1 MKLGDLHPVVLC
13 GGSGSRLWPLSRTS
27 YPKQLLNLVDDNFS
41 LLQSTLLRASK
52 LPGAQEPIL
61 VCNTDHR
68 FLVGEQCKAI
78 QSQTNQLPAAIYL
91 EPVSRNTAPAIALA
105 ALHLAEDPS
114 QPNPDAVMLVLPA
127 DHIIQNQD
135 AFTEAVNQAVIAAQK
150 GWLVTFGIKPHKAE
164 TGYGYIRRNQQVS
177 DNSITLPKGVFAVDQ
192 FVEKPDIE
200 TAKRYV
206 SEGSYYW
213 NSGMFVFTARSYLQQ
228 LAQYRP
234 DILDAVRQAWQRS
247 EIDMDFFRPEERAFT
262 QCPSESIDYA
272 LMQTTK
278 KAAVVEVNSLGW
290 NDIGSWD
297 SLWEILPKDDLG
309 NSFRGDVFA
318 EQSYNN
324 LIFSTSRHVT
334 AIGLTDI
341 VVVETSDAV
350 LVMPKSQAQS
360 VKLAIEN
367 FNNSGRKEH
376 IDHLRVHR
384 PWGWY
389 ESTDR
394 GERFQVKRL
403 MVKPGQKLSQQM
415 HHHRAEHWVVV
426 SGTAKVTVGE
436 QNFLISENQS
446 TYIPINITHR
456 LENPG
461 KVPLH
466 LIEVQS
472 GSYLGE
478 DDIVRFEDTYG
489 RTQ

>member
-27 YPKQLLNLVDDNFS
+27 YPKQLLNLVDDNLS

-52 LPGAQEPIL
+52 LPGAQNPIL

-78 QSQTNQLPAAIYL
+78 KSQTNQLPAAIYL

-105 ALHLAEDPS
+105 ALHLAEDPI

-135 AFTEAVNQAVIAAQK
+135 AFHTAVDQATTAAQE
-150 GWLVTFGIKPHKAE
+150 GWLVTFGIKPNKAE
-164 TGYGYIRRNQQVS
+164 TGYGYIRGNQKFS
-177 DNSITLPKGVFAVDQ
+177 DSSISLPKGVFAVEQ

-200 TAKRYV
+200 TAKRYFL
-206 SEGSYYW
+206 EGSYYW

-234 DILDAVRQAWQRS
+234 DILDAVRQAWQKS
-247 EIDMDFFRPEERAFT
+247 EIDMDFFRPEEMAFAH
-262 QCPSESIDYA
+262 CPSESIDYA
-272 LMQTTK
+272 LMQKTK
-278 KAAVVEVNSLGW
+278 HAAVVEVDSLGW
-290 NDIGSWD
+290 SDIGSWD
-297 SLWEILPKDDLG
+297 SLWETLPKDGQG
-309 NSFRGDVFA
+309 NSVRGDVFVA
-318 EQSYNN
+318 QSNNN
-324 LIFSTSRHVT
+324 LIFASNRQVT
-334 AIGLTDI
+334 AIGLND
-341 VVVETSDAV
+341 VVIVETSDAV
-350 LVMPKSQAQS
+350 LVISKSESQR

-367 FNNSGRKEH
+367 FSKSGRNEH

-394 GERFQVKRL
+394 GERFKVKRL
-403 MVKPGQKLSQQM
+403 MVKPGHQLSLQM

-426 SGTAKVTVGE
+426 SGTAQVTLG
-436 QNFLISENQS
+436 QKQIILCENQS
-446 TYIPINITHR
+446 TYIPLGEVHR
-456 LENPG
+456 LHNPG
-461 KVPLH
+461 KVPLQ
-466 LIEVQS
+466 IVEVQS
-472 GSYLGE
+472 GTYLEE
-478 DDIVRFEDTYG
+478 DDIIRFDDDYT
-489 RTQ
+489 RH